1 LVSELKLDKKVFI
14 QTEETPNPSTLKFT
28 PGVPVMGTGTAAF
41 AKKEDCANSPLAQ
54 KLFECE
60 QVRGVFL
67 GSDFIT
73 VTKTDDLEWGV
84 LKTEILAIIMD
95 HFVSGG
101 EVIIKDKTDEKNQ
114 PKADDS
120 EVVVQIKELLEER
133 VRPAVAMDG
142 GDIIFHKYEDGV
154 VYLEMHGAC
163 AGCPS
168 SGITLKN
175 GVENMLKHF
184 IPEISRVEAIEE

>member
-1 LVSELKLDKKVFI
+1 MFI
-14 QTEETPNPSTLKFT
+14 QTEETPNPSTLKFS

-41 AKKEDCANSPLAQ
+41 AKKEDCANSPLAE
-54 KLFECE
+54 KLFASG

-73 VTKTDDLEWGV
+73 VTKVDETEWHV

-95 HFVSGG
+95 HYVSGG
-101 EVIIKDKTDEKNQ
+101 EVYIKKAEKDVKEPAGDES
-114 PKADDS
+114 A
-120 EVVVQIKELLEER
+120 VVTQIKELLEER

-142 GDIIFHKYEDGV
+142 GDIIFHKYEEGV
-154 VYLEMHGAC
+154 VYLEMHGSC
-163 AGCPS
+163 SGCPS
-168 SGITLKN
+168 SDVTLKN

-184 IPEISRVEAIEE
+184 VPEIVRVEAIDN

>member
-1 LVSELKLDKKVFI
+1 MFI

-54 KLFECE
+54 SLFECE

-73 VTKTDDLEWGV
+73 VTKTDELEWEV
-84 LKTEILAIIMD
+84 LKTEILAIVMD

-101 EVIIKDKTDEKNQ
+101 EVIIKREKNEKHEVQ
-114 PKADDS
+114 ASDS
-120 EVVVQIKELLEER
+120 DVVIKIKELLEER

-142 GDIIFHKYEDGV
+142 GDIIFHKYEEGV

-163 AGCPS
+163 SGCPS
-168 SGITLKN
+168 SSVTLKN

>member
-1 LVSELKLDKKVFI
+1 MFI

-28 PGVPVMGTGTAAF
+28 PGVPVMGSGTAAF
-41 AKKEDCANSPLAQ
+41 AKIEDCTNSPLAK
-54 KLFECE
+54 KLFASGK
-60 QVRGVFL
+60 VRGVFF

-73 VTKTDDLEWGV
+73 VTKTDDITWEI

-95 HFVSGG
+95 HYISGG
-101 EVIIKDKTDEKNQ
+101 EVYIKESSTKTECAVADE
-114 PKADDS
+114 S
-120 EVVVQIKELLEER
+120 EIVIKIKELLEER

-142 GDIIFHKYEDGV
+142 GDIIFHKYVEGV

-163 AGCPS
+163 SGCPS
-168 SGITLKN
+168 SDVTLKN

-184 IPEISRVEAIEE
+184 IPEIVRVEAIEN